1 MEQHIKTDL
10 KIMVKEANKDKLT
23 AVNVPSNVGQ
33 DTTEAQA
40 LELAEILKPI
50 FPLDAAIS
58 RVQRTGQVS
67 YMKEPPVE

>member
-10 KIMVKEANKDKLT
+10 KIMVKEAAKDKLT

-40 LELAEILKPI
+40 LALADILKPI
-50 FPLDAAIS
+50 FPVDAAVS

-67 YMKEPPVE
+67 YMQEPPVE